1 MDFSKIVV
9 MTDLD
14 GTILND
20 RKQVSPE
27 DMASIEEFRRGG
39 GSFAVATGRGY
50 SMARPIVEKLGV
62 HTPCVIF
69 NGAAVYDFDKD
80 KFLWHSDMPSCAV
93 DYIKLLGENFPDI
106 GIEILSEKTVYVT
119 NYNEWVRE
127 HLALESIEGV
137 FCKVEEVHKGDW
149 LKVLIAYSPEKIG
162 EIIEFTE
169 KNCKK
174 DVNWVHSSPMYY
186 EMLPEG
192 ISKGSGYKRLME
204 LSEYKGK
211 FTVAMG
217 DYGNDYDMIKGADL
231 GVAVENALDRVK
243 SAAKLIVRDNNSSPF
258 TEVLEYLRKL

>member
-1 MDFSKIVV
+1 MDFNKIVV

-20 RKQVSPE
+20 EKKVSPE

-39 GSFAVATGRGY
+39 GSFAVATGRGC

-80 KFLWHSDMPSCAV
+80 KFLWHSDMPACAV
-93 DYIKLLGENFPDI
+93 DYIKLLSETFPNI

-119 NYNEWVRE
+119 SYNEWVRD

-137 FCKVEEVHKGDW
+137 FCGVDEVPKRDW
-149 LKVLIAYSPEKIG
+149 LKVLIAYSPEKISR
-162 EIIEFTE
+162 IIEFTKE
-169 KNCKK
+169 NCNKN
-174 DVNWVHSSPMYY
+174 VNWVHSSPMYY

-204 LSEYKGK
+204 FPQYKGK
-211 FTVAMG
+211 FAVAMG

-231 GVAVENALDRVK
+231 GVAVENALDSVK
-243 SAAKLIVRDNNSSPF
+243 SAAKLIVGDNNSSPF
-258 TEVLEYLRKL
+258 TQVIDYLKKL

>member
-14 GTILND
+14 GTILDDEKN
-20 RKQVSPE
+20 VSKE
-27 DMASIEEFRRGG
+27 DLASIAEFRKGG

-50 SMARPIVEKLGV
+50 SMARPIIEKLDV

-80 KFLWHSDMPSCAV
+80 KFLWHSDMPVCSNK
-93 DYIKLLGENFPDI
+93 YMKLLAENFPDI
-106 GIEILSEKTVYVT
+106 GIEILTEKTVYVT
-119 NYNEWVRE
+119 NNNKWVEE
-127 HLALESIEGV
+127 HLALEHIEAV
-137 FCKVEEVHKGDW
+137 FCSIDEVPLENR
-149 LKVLIAYSPEKIG
+149 LKILIAYSHEKIG
-162 EIIEFTE
+162 EIIEFTRN
-169 KNCKK
+169 NCSEN
-174 DVNWVHSSPMYY
+174 VNWVHSSPMYY

-192 ISKGSGYKRLME
+192 ISKGSGYKHLME

-231 GVAVENALDRVK
+231 GVAVENALDYVK
-243 SAAKLIVRDNNSSPF
+243 SAAKLIVCDNNSSPF
-258 TEVLEYLRKL
+258 TQVLEYLKKL

>member
-20 RKQVSPE
+20 EKKVSPE
-27 DMASIEEFRRGG
+27 DMASIREFRKGG

-50 SMARPIVEKLGV
+50 SMARSIIEMLEV

-80 KFLWHSDMPSCAV
+80 EFLWHSDMPSCAV
-93 DYIKLLGENFPDI
+93 DYIKLLGVTFPDI
-106 GIEILSEKTVYVT
+106 GVEILCDKAVYVT
-119 NYNEWVRE
+119 NDNDVVES
-127 HLALESIEGV
+127 HLLMENIKAEL
-137 FCKVEEVHKGDW
+137 CKIDEVPRKNW
-149 LKVLIAYSPEKIG
+149 LKVLIAYPPEKIG
-162 EIIEFTE
+162 EIIEFTKE
-169 KNCKK
+169 NCKEG
-174 DVNWVHSSPMYY
+174 VNWVHSSPMYY

-204 LSEYKGK
+204 LPEYKGK

-231 GVAVENALDRVK
+231 GVAVENALESVK
-243 SAAKLIVRDNNSSPF
+243 SVAKLIVSDNNSSPF
-258 TEVLEYLRKL
+258 TEVLEYLKKL